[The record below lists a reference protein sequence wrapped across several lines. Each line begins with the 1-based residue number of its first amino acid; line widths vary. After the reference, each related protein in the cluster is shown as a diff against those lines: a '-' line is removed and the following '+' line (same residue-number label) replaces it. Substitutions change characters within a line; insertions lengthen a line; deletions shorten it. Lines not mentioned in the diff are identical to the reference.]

1 MKRRILN
8 LIYNFLVEIG
18 ILLLLFIPFFG
29 NENIFDVM
37 QNVKLHYVSFLGAIY
52 FIVLL
57 WSFANAV
64 LAWLA
69 RDTKKEDSYTQ
80 KKLGVIRCRVDLP
93 FGFPHGYERK
103 SVFGDSVAREPLR
116 CFGVSVD
123 CRKRRISPLKNLS
136 DFTERFIP
144 FHVHSRGLLR
154 CRSQ

>member
-80 KKLGVIRCRVDLP
+80 KSLALFVVASICLL
-93 FGFPHGYERK
+93 GFPTATNEK
-103 SVFGDSVAREPLR
+103 AFLAIPLI
-116 CFGVSVD
+116 VS
-123 CRKRRISPLKNLS
+123 LS
-136 DFTERFIP
+136 ADLVYQLIAGKEE
-144 FHVHSRGLLR
+144 
-154 CRSQ
+154 

>member
-64 LAWLA
+64 LAWLS

-80 KKLGVIRCRVDLP
+80 KSLALFVVASICLLGFHTATNEKAFLAI
-93 FGFPHGYERK
+93 
-103 SVFGDSVAREPLR
+103 PLI
-116 CFGVSVD
+116 VS
-123 CRKRRISPLKNLS
+123 LS
-136 DFTERFIP
+136 AVLVYQLIAGKEE
-144 FHVHSRGLLR
+144 
-154 CRSQ
+154 